1 MYMYMYMPVGQ
12 SMENVFTDWIIHM
25 INYFHVGRSTC
36 MYSNVHVLL
45 KSCTCTCT
53 CKCNF
58 YTIQVYLL

>member
-25 INYFHVGRSTC
+25 INYFHVGRS

-45 KSCTCTCT
+45 KSSTRTCT